1 MHRHTGDHRVRRQTV
16 FSPSPLRPTSPS
28 SLVNAHR
35 SAQSRRLGAQ
45 YQTPL
50 HNGKQTVIS
59 RFQAASPLG
68 SALLSAR
75 PRLWGGA
82 AAAAAAV
89 GFNKSIVFASCLKGL
104 GFILEPPPPLLLPWM
119 WEERRAIA
127 LGRGGGWVQCHCEA
141 PPRSGAYCLI
151 VSIYN
156 VFARGCFGGWL
167 RAFSPLVMRARV
179 CKFLPFLSSALT
191 PPPPP
196 QIADAAKVA
205 EQAC

>member
-1 MHRHTGDHRVRRQTV
+1 MHRHTDDHRARRQTV
-16 FSPSPLRPTSPS
+16 FSPLPLRSSSSSTS
-28 SLVNAHR
+28 LANAHR
-35 SAQSRRLGAQ
+35 SAQSRRLRAQ

-68 SALLSAR
+68 FALLSAC
-75 PRLWGGA
+75 PRLLGGG
-82 AAAAAAV
+82 AAAAV

-104 GFILEPPPPLLLPWM
+104 GFILEPPLLLPWM

-156 VFARGCFGGWL
+156 VFARGCFGVGC
-167 RAFSPLVMRARV
+167 APFSHWSCKIV
-179 CKFLPFLSSALT
+179 CKFQGVLLFFFLLL
-191 PPPPP
+191 

-205 EQAC
+205 KEAC

>member
-1 MHRHTGDHRVRRQTV
+1 MPTFFFSSAPSHWRSQGSQTNS
-16 FSPSPLRPTSPS
+16 FQSSRLRSSSSS
-28 SLVNAHR
+28 SLANAHR

-75 PRLWGGA
+75 PRLWGGG
-82 AAAAAAV
+82 AAAAV

-167 RAFSPLVMRARV
+167 PFSRWSCERA
-179 CKFLPFLSSALT
+179 CKFLPVLSSALT
-191 PPPPP
+191 PPPR
-196 QIADAAKVA
+196 I
-205 EQAC
+205 C